1 MDRIETESFVL
12 AMEMQL
18 SDPDREYPANA
29 LLGVSVRSCGF
40 AAETTMD
47 VGTRELG
54 LFAGQLMALYQT
66 LSGRARLE
74 EPYGRHSYLEFAAE
88 AMGHIRVRGTLYSSG
103 GYAQALSFENVLD
116 QTELQAFAR
125 VLFARYAG

>member
-54 LFAGQLMALYQT
+54 LFAGRLMALYQT

-74 EPYGRHSYLEFAAE
+74 EPYGRHSYLEFEAG
-88 AMGHIRVRGTLYSSG
+88 AMGHILVRGALHSSG
-103 GYAQALSFENVLD
+103 GYAQALVFENSFD
-116 QTELQAFAR
+116 QTALQVFAKA
-125 VLFARYAG
+125 LFTRYAG